1 MKKRLFTCRQGRV
14 TTRKA
19 SKAAEDDREQKKRHI
34 LLFKIEAL
42 QEESQDYSGVVQGKG
57 TMLALNKKLTLLT
70 IKILI
75 EKQLKSDRWSTF

>member
-57 TMLALNKKLTLLT
+57 AMLALKKLTLLT
-70 IKILI
+70 IKILF
-75 EKQLKSDRWSTF
+75 EKQLKSDSWSTL

>member
-57 TMLALNKKLTLLT
+57 AMLALKKLTLLT
-70 IKILI
+70 IKILF
-75 EKQLKSDRWSTF
+75 EKQLKNDSWSTF